1 MVHHPTAGPPERCCP
16 LAFLPPYLN
25 IVQFCHYFRIIP
37 FHCHGSER
45 DIFAHLSF
53 AAVEEISAQDT
64 GGQPLKEIR
73 LHGRGGQGSV
83 TAAEIIAVAA
93 FEDKRFSQAFPA
105 FGVERRGA
113 PVMAF
118 ARIADKPIR
127 IRSQIYEP
135 DYVIVQDVTLLDV
148 VDVAGGLKPTGKII
162 INTDRPK
169 ETLKLKTDAEI
180 ITIDAT
186 KIAMEILGRPIV
198 NTTMLGAFSG
208 ASKEVGL
215 ESLNKAISERFKGE
229 LGKKNLLAIKTAYER
244 VS

>member
-1 MVHHPTAGPPERCCP
+1 M
-16 LAFLPPYLN
+16 
-25 IVQFCHYFRIIP
+25 
-37 FHCHGSER
+37 
-45 DIFAHLSF
+45 
-53 AAVEEISAQDT
+53 
-64 GGQPLKEIR
+64 KEIR

-83 TAAEIIAVAA
+83 TAAELIAVAA

-118 ARIADKPIR
+118 ARIADRPIR

-148 VDVAGGLKPTGKII
+148 VNVASGLKDDGKII
-162 INTDRPK
+162 INTDKPK
-169 ETLKLKTDAEI
+169 ANLKLSTKAEV

-186 KIAMEILGRPIV
+186 KIAMEVLGRPIV
-198 NTTMLGAFSG
+198 NTTMLGAFCG
-208 ASKEVGL
+208 ATKEVGL
-215 ESLNKAISERFKGE
+215 ESLNTAISERFKGE
-229 LGKKNLLAIKTAYER
+229 LGRKNLLAIKTAYER